1 MNSIRAKLF
10 FWFVGSQLLL
20 ILYFLLFIHFH
31 TIKYAFQILAALF
44 IIQSVTGF
52 IIIHRI
58 VKSLTYLSSK
68 MKLISRK
75 NLDERIKNIEREDEI
90 GELAVTF
97 NNLLDRLSGAF
108 KREQQFIADVAHELK
123 TPLSIIKSSFEV
135 VLNKKREEREYE
147 QTIKNS
153 ISEIN
158 RMSLTLNNVLD
169 LAWTETRSEQNKPA
183 SINLT
188 EIMEE
193 MRDIAEKMA
202 IQRRIKVSAQ
212 LEKNIHVLGFKDKL
226 GKAILNLI
234 ENAVKYGFED
244 GSLDLILETRGEK
257 AVVQVKDVGKGIAK
271 NDLPHIF
278 DRFYR
283 GSIDNKVLGN
293 GLGLAI
299 AKSVVSLHGGE
310 IKVESKIDQGTTFTI
325 ILPRLTVS

>member
-31 TIKYAFQILAALF
+31 TITYAFQILVILF
-44 IIQSVTGF
+44 IVQSVIGF
-52 IIIHRI
+52 VIIHRI

-97 NNLLDRLSGAF
+97 NSLLDRLSEAF

-123 TPLSIIKSSFEV
+123 TPLSIIKGSFEV
-135 VLNKKREEREYE
+135 VLNKKREEGEYE

-169 LAWTETRSEQNKPA
+169 LAWSETRSEQNKPVKV
-183 SINLT
+183 NLT
-188 EIMEE
+188 EVMEE
-193 MRDIAEKMA
+193 MCDIAEKMA
-202 IQRRIKVSAQ
+202 MQKRITIQTDIG
-212 LEKNIHVLGFKDKL
+212 KNIFVLGFKDKL
-226 GKAILNLI
+226 GKAMLNII
-234 ENAVKYGFED
+234 ENAVKYNREGGRINLTLQAGDKMAQVIVED
-244 GSLDLILETRGEK
+244 T
-257 AVVQVKDVGKGIAK
+257 GKGITA
-271 NDLPHIF
+271 DDIPHIF

-283 GSIDNKVLGN
+283 GGAGDKILGN

-299 AKSVVSLHGGE
+299 AKSIVNLHGGE
-310 IKVESKIDQGTTFTI
+310 IKVESKVNQGTTFT
-325 ILPRLTVS
+325 VSFPQSTTS